1 MERGKRIKAYVL
13 KQEAVIQAFICQ
25 WQLFTRAVRPQILMC
40 SVTAAQQ
47 QSLVSYLYH
56 LLNRGSRLTHHHHA
70 HFEGVRSTTLEK
82 ETTTMEIESGDSSP
96 ALSLLQIQFEGPVQ
110 DAGH

>member
-1 MERGKRIKAYVL
+1 
-13 KQEAVIQAFICQ
+13 
-25 WQLFTRAVRPQILMC
+25 MC
-40 SVTAAQQ
+40 FVTAAQQ

-56 LLNRGSRLTHHHHA
+56 LLNSGSRLTHHRHA
-70 HFEGVRSTTLEK
+70 HFEGARSTTLEK

-96 ALSLLQIQFEGPVQ
+96 ALSLLQIQIEGPVQ